1 MVCKAWVVSCQ
12 FHLFYEI
19 NVPYCT
25 PEADVGFEPFAEF
38 LYSSP
43 SIRGFIHRLT
53 LKADDVR
60 ATDAQLRAI
69 RKGTAQISPYLLVSI
84 CNMLP
89 NLHSLRLFMLDW
101 RKEETYGSHPWGVN
115 ADSTKL
121 PPPIRPLLVSAISV
135 VYTSR
140 ALETFP
146 GENDDLRR
154 IDVLRYFSDM
164 KLLRISRASPTSDI
178 PEMHPLNVE
187 KLLLHYIADAPGWIT
202 LLKRANITDTLRSF
216 GTGVLALY
224 SPALERTPIAIW
236 LHENVGPRL
245 EELDLSIVKV
255 YAHTGKHPISTVR
268 MCTYSDRVGCS
279 SICHVPLLGESWVKH
294 LYKPSFSHLLS
305 SLT

>member
-1 MVCKAWVVSCQ
+1 
-12 FHLFYEI
+12 
-19 NVPYCT
+19 
-25 PEADVGFEPFAEF
+25 
-38 LYSSP
+38 
-43 SIRGFIHRLT
+43 
-53 LKADDVR
+53 
-60 ATDAQLRAI
+60 
-69 RKGTAQISPYLLVSI
+69 
-84 CNMLP
+84 MLP

-101 RKEETYGSHPWGVN
+101 RKEETYGTHPWGIN
-115 ADSTKL
+115 ADPTKV

-187 KLLLHYIADAPGWIT
+187 KLLLYYIADAPGWIT

-236 LHENVGPRL
+236 LHEDVGPRL

-255 YAHTGKHPISTVR
+255 YAHTAQSVMSRSWENLGLSTCINLVLSPSLFPYLRCELMARQRGTSFFTFYPTCRARTWKHFTSHSKAKNLMSFLLETLLRSSKHTIGNTFHDYDTVQALTAAYTVIKTSR
-268 MCTYSDRVGCS
+268 FLLACTS
-279 SICHVPLLGESWVKH
+279 S
-294 LYKPSFSHLLS
+294 
-305 SLT
+305 